1 MKVIENYGRA
11 IESSDENLF
20 KELFAPQVRL
30 EIPAGTSG
38 DHPANTVSHIL
49 SQVGKTAPGIKCTL
63 TADAA
68 NNWHLLVFEGQLE
81 GEKLQAID
89 QVHLNKDGKVDQVI
103 IYMRPIPV
111 AQKFAEVIS
120 QRLQPAKG
128 R

>member
-38 DHPANTVSHIL
+38 DHPANTVSYTL

-63 TADAA
+63 TADAG
-68 NNWHLLVFEGQLE
+68 NNWHFLVFEGQLE
-81 GEKLQAID
+81 GLIELLID
-89 QVHLNKDGKVDQVI
+89 EGGGLFG
-103 IYMRPIPV
+103 
-111 AQKFAEVIS
+111 AE
-120 QRLQPAKG
+120 G
-128 R
+128 C